1 MLNLVRYLLLPA
13 VFATTFCLS
22 QRVAAQTPYGST
34 ERRYIYVEKHSK
46 HFSYLESNHQ
56 TYPAWWDDC
65 VITNNYTIAQR
76 LQRYPF
82 NKAAKIVVVSYPGAV
97 PDPPDPLTPPLDYHY
112 KGLFVENGT
121 LDLCDINEMRE
132 LDQGQINRLTSII
145 YNIAYKKTPK
155 FGERQPDPGC
165 KCFYA
170 PELAILFYNKNGKI
184 FDYMEFDFRLEE
196 FTSKSDRLR
205 IGPGCNQKLDFF
217 RRWFKSIGIHQGIH
231 KFQEGD
237 NEAGDPNTFN

>member
-1 MLNLVRYLLLPA
+1 MIKKA
-13 VFATTFCLS
+13 IVFTIISIALFTVTTT
-22 QRVAAQTPYGST
+22 AQTRYGST
-34 ERRYIYVEKHSK
+34 ERRYIYKNRGGGLWPTHK
-46 HFSYLESNHQ
+46 

-82 NKAAKIVVVSYPGAV
+82 NKAAKIVVISYPGNV
-97 PDPPDPLTPPLDYHY
+97 PDANPGIELSNGQAPPPPLDYHY
-112 KGLFVENGT
+112 KGLFVENGD
-121 LDLCDINEMRE
+121 LDLCDINEMQE
-132 LDQGQINRLTSII
+132 LNQGQINRLTSII

-155 FGERQPDPGC
+155 FGKRQPDPGC

-170 PELAILFYNKNGKI
+170 PEVAILFYNQNGKI

-217 RRWFKSIGIHQGIH
+217 RRWFKSIGIHHGIH
-231 KFQEGD
+231 KFQED
-237 NEAGDPNTFN
+237 NNEAGDPNTFN